1 MADVNTQFE
10 ESAVTL
16 LLRRVPD
23 LQRRAA
29 AERLA
34 YFADL
39 CVWAIGKTDL
49 INRESDLTAVLLGM
63 AAVSGVPLTEAV
75 QLMGQVARDHGLIIR
90 AFERAKTTVG
100 TMAGDLASAQQGRA
114 CDDDR
119 KSPEK
124 RRRPNSKTSCCEAWL
139 QRILADRRPHPS
151 LELQR
156 RARQDGLI
164 RAGKVLT
171 RSSIFKAARKRL
183 GIVITRRG
191 FGPGASY
198 YWSLPTPSRPLGS
211 F

>member
-1 MADVNTQFE
+1 MADVNTLCD
-10 ESAVTL
+10 ESPVTL

-29 AERLA
+29 AERLE

-39 CVWAIGKTDL
+39 CVWAICETDL
-49 INRESDLTAVLLGM
+49 IYRETDLTTVLLGM

-75 QLMGQVARDHGLIIR
+75 QRMGQVARDHGLIIR
-90 AFERAKTTVG
+90 AFERANTTVG
-100 TMAGDLASAQQGRA
+100 TMGGNLGSAQQGHAR
-114 CDDDR
+114 DDDR
-119 KSPEK
+119 KSAED

-164 RAGKVLT
+164 HAGKVLT

-198 YWSLPTPSRPLGS
+198 FPAQN
-211 F
+211 